1 MLNKKKIIAV
11 IATGMI
17 VVVCGVLV
25 YVKFINKE
33 PAYDYTSAPETTIT
47 EQQEE
52 YSQDKDVY
60 FEPDSEPVFIAEP
73 VIDWEE
79 PPVTTVY
86 NPDADLNDDGH
97 VDKSEWEQWVAAH
110 PEDLNQDLYITE
122 EEQAEFNSSINQEN
136 VGQVV
141 EETPPVKENPPVQE
155 KPVDNKPVD
164 NKQPAE
170 VKEDNQV
177 VNNDKSTVDNTPPT
191 NNNNNQGNTKPADK
205 PTPPATN
212 NNGMTQKEIDAA
224 KKMSEEAGDLLDNWA
239 DSQGGGTMTKEQAEK
254 GYDWN

>member
-25 YVKFINKE
+25 YVKFINNL
-33 PAYDYTSAPETTIT
+33 PTYNYIPAPETTIT

-79 PPVTTVY
+79 PPVVTVY

-122 EEQAEFNSSINQEN
+122 EEQAEFNSIKE
-136 VGQVV
+136 
-141 EETPPVKENPPVQE
+141 PVTNE
-155 KPVDNKPVD
+155 K
-164 NKQPAE
+164 PAE

-191 NNNNNQGNTKPADK
+191 NNNNNQGNTKPTDK

-224 KKMSEEAGDLLDNWA
+224 KKMSDDAINDILNWA
-239 DSQGGGTMTKEQAEK
+239 DSQGGGTMTKEQAEE
-254 GYDWN
+254 GFDPVN

>member
-1 MLNKKKIIAV
+1 MLLNKKKIAIA
-11 IATGMI
+11 ATGIVIMI
-17 VVVCGVLV
+17 CGVLA
-25 YVKFINKE
+25 YVNFINKE
-33 PAYDYTSAPETTIT
+33 PAYDHISVPETTIT

-122 EEQAEFNSSINQEN
+122 EEQAEFNSIKE
-136 VGQVV
+136 
-141 EETPPVKENPPVQE
+141 PVKNE
-155 KPVDNKPVD
+155 K
-164 NKQPAE
+164 PAE
-170 VKEDNQV
+170 VKEDNQI
-177 VNNDKSTVDNTPPT
+177 VNNDKPPVDNTPPA
-191 NNNNNQGNTKPADK
+191 NNNSNNNQGNTKPADK
-205 PTPPATN
+205 TTPPATN
-212 NNGMTQKEIDAA
+212 NNGMTQKEIDNA
-224 KKMSEEAGDLLDNWA
+224 KQMSEDAINDLLNWA
-239 DSQGGGTMTKEQAEK
+239 ESQGGGTMTKEQAQK
-254 GYDWN
+254 PFDPVN

>member
-25 YVKFINKE
+25 YVKFINNL
-33 PAYDYTSAPETTIT
+33 PTYNYIPAPETTIT
-47 EQQEE
+47 EQNQE

-79 PPVTTVY
+79 PPVVTVY

-97 VDKSEWEQWVAAH
+97 VDKSEWEKWIADNPA
-110 PEDLNQDLYITE
+110 DLNQDLYITA
-122 EEQAEFNSSINQEN
+122 EEQAEFNGIKE
-136 VGQVV
+136 
-141 EETPPVKENPPVQE
+141 PVKNE
-155 KPVDNKPVD
+155 K
-164 NKQPAE
+164 PAE

-224 KKMSEEAGDLLDNWA
+224 KKVSDDAGDLLDNWGSDNGKTQEEIDA
-239 DSQGGGTMTKEQAEK
+239 FNENQKK